1 MKSTRNSLEHKW
13 NFCHRGTL
21 TYVAAAAEKPCKL
34 GSEGICCEGAWMRFV
49 NSTDESLMAYYES
62 VRKQVAADSRIG
74 GPYRLIGDRAK
85 QYAQELQAEMRR
97 RQLRFT
103 PIDWPN

>member
-1 MKSTRNSLEHKW
+1 MQLMGPGGLIA
-13 NFCHRGTL
+13 RG
-21 TYVAAAAEKPCKL
+21 A
-34 GSEGICCEGAWMRFV
+34 SMRFV

-85 QYAQELQAEMRR
+85 EYAQELQAEMRR

>member
-1 MKSTRNSLEHKW
+1 ML
-13 NFCHRGTL
+13 
-21 TYVAAAAEKPCKL
+21 
-34 GSEGICCEGAWMRFV
+34 
-49 NSTDESLMAYYES
+49 AYYES

-97 RQLRFT
+97 RELRFT
-103 PIDWPN
+103 PIEWPH

>member
-1 MKSTRNSLEHKW
+1 
-13 NFCHRGTL
+13 
-21 TYVAAAAEKPCKL
+21 
-34 GSEGICCEGAWMRFV
+34 MRFV

-74 GPYRLIGDRAK
+74 GPYRLIGERAK

>member
-1 MKSTRNSLEHKW
+1 
-13 NFCHRGTL
+13 
-21 TYVAAAAEKPCKL
+21 
-34 GSEGICCEGAWMRFV
+34 
-49 NSTDESLMAYYES
+49 MAYYES

-103 PIDWPN
+103 PIEWPN